1 MALVTEAA
9 AAKFSQRG
17 NATFLPFM
25 KPSSGS
31 DDFC

>member
-1 MALVTEAA
+1 MALVTEAT
-9 AAKFSQRG
+9 AAKFSQHG
-17 NATFLPFM
+17 NVTFLLFM